1 MTRSAPLPEATT
13 EVAALRRRIAESA
26 PRRGWRPPDDAA
38 VRFATLPLSARTLE
52 GLAAGGFETLKPIQR
67 AAIPHAL
74 VDRDVLGAARTGSGK
89 TLAFLVPAVE
99 ALYRER
105 WAREDGL
112 GALVISPTR
121 ELALQIFEV
130 LRVVG
135 ARHDFSAGL
144 ITGGRTRDWAAEQA
158 RVVRASFLVATPGR
172 ALQHLEE
179 TPGLDAGRLQALV
192 VDEADRVVDLGF
204 APQLDA
210 IATYLPAAGARRT
223 WLFSATL
230 AGVGGGGCSG
240 ARLARLRALAD
251 AATVEF
257 VVARDDRAALLRARA
272 PPAAREAVTRA
283 GGPAPTPATLAQ
295 RLVVCALEDKLDLL
309 YAFVRAHVGSKTLV
323 FVSTCAQARFL
334 LEALRGARPGT
345 PLAALHG
352 KQSQAKRVA
361 VFRAFAARSGGAVLV
376 ATDVAARGLDVPDI
390 DWVVQL
396 DAPEDADAY
405 VHRVGRA
412 ARNGRRGDAL
422 LVVAPHERARVD
434 AALAAAG
441 LRVDVVRAD
450 PRRARSVRAHVD
462 ALVASRPNARAAA
475 VRCFRAYVRA
485 AALHAGADAA
495 ALPLAAYARSLGLP
509 TAPRVAL
516 PRSPAAAADA
526 RERAHVAKNVNRKLA
541 RLKAQISAAKKR
553 APAATPARAGGGD
566 DDGPLVRA
574 LAGASAA
581 AAAALARAAAPL
593 PPPRARVKRL
603 RLDAAG
609 TSTTAAPPTRFDDDG
624 RAVAPAATT
633 FAAAAPR
640 AGPALAHASDDFVAR
655 VRERLRLTAAGD
667 RAAERNRRQEKRR
680 RD

>member
-1 MTRSAPLPEATT
+1 MTRSPLPEAAA

-38 VRFATLPLSARTLE
+38 VRFATLPLSARTLA
-52 GLAAGGFETLKPIQR
+52 GLAGGGFETLKPIQR

-74 VDRDVLGAARTGSGK
+74 ADRDVLGAARTGSGK

-112 GALVISPTR
+112 GALVVSPTR
-121 ELALQIFEV
+121 ELALQIFGV

-158 RVVRASFLVATPGR
+158 RVVRASLLVATPGR

-179 TPGLDAGRLQALV
+179 TPGLDAGRLQAL

-230 AGVGGGGCSG
+230 AGVGGGG
-240 ARLARLRALAD
+240 ARLARLRARSRTRRPSSSSWRATTGRRSCAPARPRRRRRRPPRD
-251 AATVEF
+251 AG
-257 VVARDDRAALLRARA
+257 RARA
-272 PPAAREAVTRA
+272 APRRLRPRGQARPPLRVRPRARREQDARVREHVRA
-283 GGPAPTPATLAQ
+283 GAVPP
-295 RLVVCALEDKLDLL
+295 
-309 YAFVRAHVGSKTLV
+309 
-323 FVSTCAQARFL
+323 
-334 LEALRGARPGT
+334 RGARGAAGA

-376 ATDVAARGLDVPDI
+376 ATDVAARGLDVPDV

-412 ARNGRRGDAL
+412 ARNGRRATRCSSSRRT
-422 LVVAPHERARVD
+422 ARRVD

-450 PRRARSVRAHVD
+450 PGARVRSRARRRARR
-462 ALVASRPNARAAA
+462 VAARGARGRRPVLPRL
-475 VRCFRAYVRA
+475 RPRRG
-485 AALHAGADAA
+485 LHAGADAA

-516 PRSPAAAADA
+516 RGRRPPPRT
-526 RERAHVAKNVNRKLA
+526 R
-541 RLKAQISAAKKR
+541 
-553 APAATPARAGGGD
+553 
-566 DDGPLVRA
+566 
-574 LAGASAA
+574 ASARTSPRTRTA
-581 AAAALARAAAPL
+581 SSRASRRRLPPRRRARPRRRPVPAPPKTTARSCARGRRLGRRAAALARAAAAP
-593 PPPRARVKRL
+593 PPPRARAGRAARRRGHVDGR
-603 RLDAAG
+603 RAADAARRRRARG
-609 TSTTAAPPTRFDDDG
+609 RARRDGRRRRPPADRPRPRARERRIRRARARTAPPHRRGGPGGRAEPAPGEEAAPP
-624 RAVAPAATT
+624 VMC
-633 FAAAAPR
+633 
-640 AGPALAHASDDFVAR
+640 
-655 VRERLRLTAAGD
+655 
-667 RAAERNRRQEKRR
+667 
-680 RD
+680 

>member
-1 MTRSAPLPEATT
+1 MTRSPLPEAAA

-38 VRFATLPLSARTLE
+38 VRFATLPLSARTLA

-74 VDRDVLGAARTGSGK
+74 ADRDVLGAARTGSGK

-112 GALVISPTR
+112 GALVVSPTR
-121 ELALQIFEV
+121 ELALQIFGV

-158 RVVRASFLVATPGR
+158 RVVRASLLVATPGR

-210 IATYLPAAGARRT
+210 IATYLPAAGERRT

-230 AGVGGGGCSG
+230 TGVGGGG

-257 VVARDDRAALLRARA
+257 VVARDDRAALLRAGA
-272 PPAAREAVTRA
+272 PAAAAAATA
-283 GGPAPTPATLAQ
+283 APTPAALAQ

-309 YAFVRAHVGSKTLV
+309 YAFVRAHVASKTLV

-334 LEALRGARPGT
+334 LEALRGARPGA

-376 ATDVAARGLDVPDI
+376 ATDVAARGLDVPDV

-462 ALVASRPNARAAA
+462 ALVASRPEARAAA

-526 RERAHVAKNVNRKLA
+526 RERAHVAKNANRKLA
-541 RLKAQISAAKKR
+541 RLKAQIAAAKTR
-553 APAATPARAGGGD
+553 APATAARAGAGED
-566 DDGPLVRA
+566 DRPLVRA
-574 LAGASAA
+574 RAGASAA
-581 AAAALARAAAPL
+581 AAAALARAAAAP
-593 PPPRARVKRL
+593 PPPRARAKRL

-609 TSTTAAPPTRFDDDG
+609 TSTAAAPPTRFDDDG
-624 RAVAPAATT
+624 RAVAPAATA
-633 FAAAAPR
+633 FAAAAAPR
-640 AGPALAHASDDFVAR
+640 TGPALAHASDEFVAR

-667 RAAERNRRQEKRR
+667 RAAERNRRQEKKRR
-680 RD
+680 RQ

>member
-1 MTRSAPLPEATT
+1 MPS
-13 EVAALRRRIAESA
+13 RRRAA
-26 PRRGWRPPDDAA
+26 AGARPTTPPS
-38 VRFATLPLSARTLE
+38 ATLPLSARTLA

-74 VDRDVLGAARTGSGK
+74 ADRDVLGAARTGSG
-89 TLAFLVPAVE
+89 
-99 ALYRER
+99 RR
-105 WAREDGL
+105 WRSWSRPSRRCTASGGREDGL
-112 GALVISPTR
+112 GALVVSPTR
-121 ELALQIFEV
+121 ELALQIFGV

-158 RVVRASFLVATPGR
+158 RVVRASLLVATPGR

-210 IATYLPAAGARRT
+210 IATYLPAAGERRT

-230 AGVGGGGCSG
+230 AGVGGGG
-240 ARLARLRALAD
+240 ARRAAPRARGRGD
-251 AATVEF
+251 RRV
-257 VVARDDRAALLRARA
+257 VVARDDRAALLRAGA
-272 PPAAREAVTRA
+272 PAAAAAATA
-283 GGPAPTPATLAQ
+283 APTPAALAQ

-309 YAFVRAHVGSKTLV
+309 YAFVRAHVASKTLV

-334 LEALRGARPGT
+334 LEALRGARPGA

-376 ATDVAARGLDVPDI
+376 ATDVAARGLDVPDV

-462 ALVASRPNARAAA
+462 ALVASRPEARAAA

-516 PRSPAAAADA
+516 PRSPAAAAGRARARARRQEREPQARAPQGADCRREDA
-526 RERAHVAKNVNRKLA
+526 RA
-541 RLKAQISAAKKR
+541 RDGGPCR
-553 APAATPARAGGGD
+553 RRRRRRPARA
-566 DDGPLVRA
+566 RA
-574 LAGASAA
+574 AGASAA
-581 AAAALARAAAPL
+581 AAAALARAPPRRRRRAPA
-593 PPPRARVKRL
+593 PSACGSTPRARRRPPRRRRARRRRARGRARRDGL
-603 RLDAAG
+603 RRRRPPADRPRPRARERRIRRARARTAPPHRRG
-609 TSTTAAPPTRFDDDG
+609 GPGGRAEPAPGEEAAPP
-624 RAVAPAATT
+624 VMC
-633 FAAAAPR
+633 
-640 AGPALAHASDDFVAR
+640 
-655 VRERLRLTAAGD
+655 
-667 RAAERNRRQEKRR
+667 
-680 RD
+680 